1 MKRNVSYCLALAFL
15 PCGLYRYTYPMK
27 TEKMAV
33 SVFFLLVLGPY
44 SNALS
49 LDSPA
54 AAADD
59 TLLGLAMTSFHPTSP
74 NTAIVPI
81 ML

>member
-1 MKRNVSYCLALAFL
+1 M
-15 PCGLYRYTYPMK
+15 T
-27 TEKMAV
+27 V
-33 SVFFLLVLGPY
+33 SVFFLLLLGPY